1 MREEYRLAAR
11 KRCGGTLWRA
21 DYTDADI
28 DYSSLPE
35 TFWAYL
41 AGLIDG
47 EGSLVVVST
56 RRAIRLSISN
66 TSLPVLEEM
75 AFKLGAIVKEKAH
88 YSRRRP
94 SWELT
99 LMRANRVVSVLRRV
113 HPYLRIKRW
122 QAALAIMYLQH
133 PRVRFG
139 KAYGAQLLLWLQ
151 QANHSRFLPCPIQGN
166 F

>member
-11 KRCGGTLWRA
+11 RRCGGTLWRA

-47 EGSLVVVST
+47 EGSLVVGAT
-56 RRAIRLSISN
+56 RRTIRLAISN

-75 AFKLGAIVKEKAH
+75 AFKLGAIVKEKAL

-94 SWELT
+94 SWEFT
-99 LMRANRVVSVLRRV
+99 LLRANRVVSVLRRV
-113 HPYLRIKRW
+113 YPYLRIKRW
-122 QAALAIMYLQH
+122 QAALAIMFLQ
-133 PRVRFG
+133 RSGTRSRNT
-139 KAYGAQLLLWLQ
+139 YDAQLLFWLQ
-151 QANHSRFLPCPIQGN
+151 QANHSRFLTCPIQGA